1 MHATVEPRFDEVPRD
16 WQNVFTITRFSY
28 IKVLFHIFYHYWGKE
43 NRSFFRGLRYIE
55 VCYIEV
61 PLQKSLMTLI
71 FSGLEI
77 VVNKVGKFCLVV
89 LCRFLPRF
97 FVVVVFFVANFWF
110 ELCKIICKVKFVFP
124 LFN

>member
-1 MHATVEPRFDEVPRD
+1 MHATVETRFNEVPRD

-28 IKVLFHIFYHYWGKE
+28 IKVLFHIFYYYWGKE

-71 FSGLEI
+71 FSGSEI

-89 LCRFLPRF
+89 LCRFLSRF
-97 FVVVVFFVANFWF
+97 FFCCCFFR
-110 ELCKIICKVKFVFP
+110 CKFGLNYAK
-124 LFN
+124 

>member
-1 MHATVEPRFDEVPRD
+1 MHATVEPRFNELPRD
-16 WQNVFTITRFSY
+16 WQNVFTITRFGY
-28 IKVLFHIFYHYWGKE
+28 IKVLFHIFCHDWGKE

-61 PLQKSLMTLI
+61 PLQKSLITLT

-89 LCRFLPRF
+89 LCRFLSRF
-97 FVVVVFFVANFWF
+97 FSVVVFVAN
-110 ELCKIICKVKFVFP
+110 LV
-124 LFN
+124 

>member
-1 MHATVEPRFDEVPRD
+1 MVMHATVEPRFNEVPRD

-77 VVNKVGKFCLVV
+77 VVNRVGKFCLVV
-89 LCRFLPRF
+89 LCRFLSRF
-97 FVVVVFFVANFWF
+97 F
-110 ELCKIICKVKFVFP
+110 LLL
-124 LFN
+124 LFSLPIFGLNYAK